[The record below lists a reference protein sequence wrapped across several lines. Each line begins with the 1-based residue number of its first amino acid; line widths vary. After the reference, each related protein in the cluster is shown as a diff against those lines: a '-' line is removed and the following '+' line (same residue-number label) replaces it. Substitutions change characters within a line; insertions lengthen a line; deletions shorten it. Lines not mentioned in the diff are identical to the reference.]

1 MWGLILE
8 SIAETF
14 GVTRRVR
21 TGVFVFVVLVSL
33 VFTALSLAEGGPR
46 GLLVVALLLALA
58 AGAATQIL
66 RARATLWRAARSS
79 LDDRDQRPPEGRG
92 DDDLAPTAVALYRL
106 ARAVNEARRG
116 AFMDAARTLDTVD
129 RDKLRLEEDRLFH
142 ATRAMVALG
151 LGDLPHAAREA
162 ERALP
167 TTSEDIDVHLGRALV
182 ADAWSSADR
191 LRAID
196 RSWAAHGVLPGTKN
210 PLPRLRAIVR
220 LRIDTSTIEGV
231 EPWQAKELADEA
243 RAVGD
248 EALAIDLES
257 RIRPAAYR

>member
-1 MWGLILE
+1 MWGTVLE

-14 GVTRRVR
+14 GVTRRTR
-21 TGVFVFVVLVSL
+21 TGVFAFVVLTSLLFMILSL
-33 VFTALSLAEGGPR
+33 VEGGPR
-46 GLLVVALLLALA
+46 GLFVVVLLLAFA
-58 AGAATQIL
+58 TGAATQIL

-79 LDDRDQRPPEGRG
+79 LEDRAQRPPDGD
-92 DDDLAPTAVALYRL
+92 DDDLAPTAIALYRL
-106 ARAVNEARRG
+106 ARAVNQARRG

-129 RDKLRLEEDRLFH
+129 RDKLRPDEERLFH
-142 ATRAMVALG
+142 ASRALVALG
-151 LGDLPHAAREA
+151 IGDVPHAAREA

-167 TTSEDIDVHLGRALV
+167 TTSEDIDVHLGRALI

-196 RSWAAHGVLPGTKN
+196 QSWAEHGVLPGTKN

-220 LRIDTSTIEGV
+220 LRIDTSTIEGI
-231 EPWQAKELADEA
+231 EPWQAKDLADEA

-257 RIRPAAYR
+257 RVRPAAYR